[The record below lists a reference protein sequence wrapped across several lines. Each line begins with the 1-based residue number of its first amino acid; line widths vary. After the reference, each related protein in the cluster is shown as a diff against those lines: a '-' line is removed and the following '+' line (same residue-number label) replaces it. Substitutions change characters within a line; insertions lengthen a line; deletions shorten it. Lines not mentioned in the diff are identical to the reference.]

1 MCRHVG
7 ASTCKTKDDY
17 MFDEIYPCSYF
28 EILLLRIES
37 IGNEHIPQLGSRSLN
52 CLTLFVAR

>member
-17 MFDEIYPCSYF
+17 MFDEIYPCSHF

-52 CLTLFVAR
+52 CLT